1 MQVSKHKFYYYGWS
15 SVVCFWSTSED
26 KMPCLDAL
34 YDTIYNIL
42 DTCDM
47 RAFRS
52 VAMPAISAG
61 IIIIN
66 VSAVF
71 HCTCAKVSLLS
82 QILVTFLDFAEETK
96 SCIFLLNF
104 LSPFP
109 ESCERSCYLIQ
120 ILCLIWG
127 KQADSWHYEMM
138 FWNKKG
144 P

>member
-1 MQVSKHKFYYYGWS
+1 
-15 SVVCFWSTSED
+15 
-26 KMPCLDAL
+26 MPCLDAL

-66 VSAVF
+66 VSTVF
-71 HCTCAKVSLLS
+71 HSTCAKVSLLS

-96 SCIFLLNF
+96 SCIFF
-104 LSPFP
+104 
-109 ESCERSCYLIQ
+109 C
-120 ILCLIWG
+120 
-127 KQADSWHYEMM
+127 
-138 FWNKKG
+138 
-144 P
+144 

>member
-1 MQVSKHKFYYYGWS
+1 
-15 SVVCFWSTSED
+15 
-26 KMPCLDAL
+26 MPCLDAL

-66 VSAVF
+66 VSTVF
-71 HCTCAKVSLLS
+71 HSTCAKVSLLS

-96 SCIFLLNF
+96 SCIFSVEF
-104 LSPFP
+104 FVTIS
-109 ESCERSCYLIQ
+109 R
-120 ILCLIWG
+120 IL
-127 KQADSWHYEMM
+127 
-138 FWNKKG
+138 
-144 P
+144 